1 MTACSIYRLQLP
13 GGVAAFEYGVE
24 TRRQIRDQYF
34 RGLFCDEGEY
44 SSYGQLFFAPLADSL
59 KLLIHL
65 GEVYEQNGS
74 DETRQ
79 HLFTMDAVSC
89 IPISIWAIRLTS
101 CFVHSS
107 SRTFSSCTR

>member
-1 MTACSIYRLQLP
+1 MTACSVYRLQLP

-79 HLFTMDAVSC
+79 HLFTMDAVSLFLFLDG
-89 IPISIWAIRLTS
+89 RFLD
-101 CFVHSS
+101 
-107 SRTFSSCTR
+107 